1 VKLRPTEPVR
11 SPGWYRRQAVLFGVL
26 AVFVTLLDATHWV
39 VGLRALL
46 GAVLAVACAIQAAL
60 HWETAQRASHHRD
73 PWRVR

>member
-1 VKLRPTEPVR
+1 MKLGPTEPVR

-60 HWETAQRASHHRD
+60 HWENGAAASRHR
-73 PWRVR
+73 